1 MKVPIHMGFL
11 FLKRVYRLL
20 LFFLACYIPLS
31 IQAQT
36 RFEIPADSQWTRT
49 LIDELEVMS
58 DEQRQWSAES
68 LFATSDDLFAPNTAD
83 AKPLLHNYWA
93 RFELANTAKSEQ
105 WVSFESYYWDY
116 VTLYFRDSTGNVT
129 MIPFGILSNPNN
141 NKFLARPQTE
151 YDVLANFESSGQFR
165 REDNINLV
173 MKSALPALESKTF
186 TNYMDGIIFGIMFG
200 LALYNL
206 FLFISLRDMTYFWYT
221 LFILFFAFSFG
232 TLFASAPP
240 KWTQFFTPDY
250 PSFAFYLKKI
260 ADPISWISY
269 INFVR
274 NFLVTKDRHP
284 VWDKTLKVCIVLLIL
299 QLLIN
304 LTGLYHFTGVTRSI
318 ILNIPLVICAILA
331 LTIYFKGYTRA
342 RFFLVGQF
350 FLFVGLF
357 ITTMHYAGL
366 DAIFFL
372 PETEFFNYFRSP
384 NSVFACGAVEA
395 IVFSFALADKYNML
409 QKDIARVKFEKEK
422 DKQDMLASQNVVLE
436 QQVSEQTK
444 ELRQSLEN
452 LQTTQDQL
460 IQAEKMAALG
470 TLTAG
475 IAHEIKNPLNFINN
489 FSEINVE
496 LVEELIT
503 DDTNGSGDGKED
515 EESQILENL
524 KNNSE
529 RINHHGKRMDA
540 IVKGMLQHSR
550 TGSSHYEEVD
560 INALCD
566 ESLRMAYHGYRARD
580 KSFDVKYETEFGSN
594 LPRIRV
600 IAQDLGRVILNIT
613 NNAFYACA
621 ERSRSTVNEKR
632 KALNDKSEGPV
643 EYQPEVKLTTTE
655 SLQDIIITIT
665 DNGPGIPDEML
676 DKIFQPFFTTK
687 PAGEGTGL
695 GLSLAYDIISK
706 GHGGELKVR
715 SKEGLGTEFEILLP
729 IKKAKVEV

>member
-1 MKVPIHMGFL
+1 MGIY
-11 FLKRVYRLL
+11 KPL
-20 LFFLACYIPLS
+20 LFFLVCCIPLS

-36 RFEIPADSQWTRT
+36 RIEIPADSQWTRT

-68 LFATSDDLFAPNTAD
+68 LFATSDDLFAPNTVES
-83 AKPLLHNYWA
+83 KPVLHNYWA
-93 RFELANTAKSEQ
+93 RFELGNPSQSEQ
-105 WVSFESYYWDY
+105 WLSFESYYWDY

-129 MIPFGILSNPNN
+129 MIPFGVLSNPYN
-141 NKFLARPQTE
+141 NKFLAQSQSE
-151 YDVLANFESSGQFR
+151 YDVLANFESNGQFR

-173 MKSALPALESKTF
+173 IKSTLPALESKTF
-186 TNYMDGIIFGIMFG
+186 TNYIDGITFGIMFG

-206 FLFISLRDMTYFWYT
+206 FLFISLRDRTYFWYT
-221 LFILFFAFSFG
+221 LYILFLAFGFA
-232 TLFASAPP
+232 TLFVASPSNWA
-240 KWTQFFTPDY
+240 QFFTPDH
-250 PSFAFYLKKI
+250 PSFAFYLKQVTDVI
-260 ADPISWISY
+260 FPISY
-269 INFVR
+269 ANFVR
-274 NFLVTKDRHP
+274 SFLLTKDRFP
-284 VWDKTLKVCIVLLIL
+284 VWDKVLKICIVLIML
-299 QLLIN
+299 QFLSN
-304 LTGLYHFTGVTRSI
+304 VTGFHHFTGVSRVMISNVNT
-318 ILNIPLVICAILA
+318 VICVILA
-331 LTIYFKGYTRA
+331 IISYIKGYTKA
-342 RFFLVGQF
+342 SFFIVGQVIL
-350 FLFVGLF
+350 LFGSLIVL
-357 ITTMHYAGL
+357 IYYAGL
-366 DAIFFL
+366 DAIAFL

-384 NSVFACGAVEA
+384 SIFFACGAAES
-395 IVFSFALADKYNML
+395 IVFSFALADKYNGL

-422 DKQDMLASQNVVLE
+422 EKQDMLASQNVVLE
-436 QQVSEQTK
+436 KRVSEQTQ

-503 DDTNGSGDGKED
+503 EDTNGTGDGKE
-515 EESQILENL
+515 ETQSQILENL

-529 RINHHGKRMDA
+529 RIHHHGKRMDA

-566 ESLRMAYHGYRARD
+566 ESLRMAYHGFRARD
-580 KSFDVKYETEFGSN
+580 KSFDVKYVTEFGSN

-600 IAQDLGRVILNIT
+600 ISQDLGRVILNII

-621 ERSRSTVNEKR
+621 ERSRSTGNEKR
-632 KALNDKSEGPV
+632 KALNGKSKGLV
-643 EYQPEVKLTTTE
+643 EYQPEIKLTTAE

-665 DNGPGIPDEML
+665 DNGPGIPDEN
-676 DKIFQPFFTTK
+676 P
-687 PAGEGTGL
+687 
-695 GLSLAYDIISK
+695 
-706 GHGGELKVR
+706 
-715 SKEGLGTEFEILLP
+715 
-729 IKKAKVEV
+729 